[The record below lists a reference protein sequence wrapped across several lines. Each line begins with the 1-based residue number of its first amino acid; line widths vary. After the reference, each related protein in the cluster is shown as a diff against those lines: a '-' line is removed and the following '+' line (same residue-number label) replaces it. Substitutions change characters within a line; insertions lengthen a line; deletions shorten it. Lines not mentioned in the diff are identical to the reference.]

1 MDLSVHLCANMFAFV
16 FIRYLVDKKLARCK
30 MQPKTFVI
38 SILTL
43 NARLQNAWNVCAVS
57 GLKGHNAAVR
67 KKPVA
72 SISDCVAFTAFT
84 ITEMN
89 PAISNATHMAGVLT
103 VLILMQVSGCV
114 SGQVLSLH

>member
-1 MDLSVHLCANMFAFV
+1 M
-16 FIRYLVDKKLARCK
+16 
-30 MQPKTFVI
+30 I

-89 PAISNATHMAGVLT
+89 PAISNVTHIAGVFTVIFDAGLRMCFRSGVVVALNESRGRRTRSHLT
-103 VLILMQVSGCV
+103 PWRDARRETRSG
-114 SGQVLSLH
+114 SPGQPDEQ